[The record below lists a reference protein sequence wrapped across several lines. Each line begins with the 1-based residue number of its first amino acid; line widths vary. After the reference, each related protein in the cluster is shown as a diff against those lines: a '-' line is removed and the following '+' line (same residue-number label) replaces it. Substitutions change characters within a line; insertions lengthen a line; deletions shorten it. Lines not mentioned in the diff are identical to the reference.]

1 MLKKLSLFFGLCAL
15 AFANE
20 PIITKTIGDDV
31 QEVRLGGK
39 KVGQYLF
46 EDITNLMKSNALQV
60 VGKNKVTYRIYTEN
74 IGKIIEDIRATTQI
88 TKGTD
93 NVAGT
98 TNAENK
104 ESQLFLKGFK
114 QDGYD
119 ENGFYIAKLSAF
131 AGGLSKGYIYKS
143 FLEVSSKDQKIYKVI
158 EFQRVN
164 FLDELTDIYTNYY
177 NEKKELPLFIPAMKQ
192 FVGAYFDLLSAGLGI
207 TNKNAVTA
215 DFGDRAHGYFVSYS
229 SGAGKA
235 FGSLKVATKEELEN
249 ASGTFNGVKTLVRN
263 KLKAIKGTAADFN
276 GYGTDLFERDGFVLN
291 YATEAQGDD
300 KYLFLGTT
308 NNSTS
313 DYQDILITHAAVAST
328 IMSNHNIRNG
338 YLVGQGMMPYD
349 MMSGGDHLVAPAQF
363 LGTGWVQKK
372 KFGAKTPWY
381 SGAMSIEG
389 DQLFALQSFDYINLS
404 STEAH
409 ELLNNDYY
417 EKQRIIPTILPFAQ
431 AIGFPKVTHQG
442 HIMSHVL
449 SFIGYGTSF
458 GGVDGAW
465 AEPTNPGARLGFN
478 EEYAVMNSF
487 GAIEAGYAAD
497 KVGGDNN
504 KIRGRIKGSN
514 HHGRSSF
521 GLWSVVIGMALGFGI
536 HAVVGIE
543 FIVAMALFWHPLKFP
558 GLSGSLGAYGGT
570 GGDVGQFEMIF
581 TPELNPAYI
590 DTSLIEN
597 LKYSSVYTE
606 LFLHDN
612 TQTSAVLDNAYSQ
625 NVVAKNPTDGFT
637 RLKNPNNNAFAEIV
651 KAISKKKYAD
661 VFSHAKSYG
670 YDYYRF
676 KFEDDTDILGMVHAY
691 TKGN

>member
-15 AFANE
+15 VFAND
-20 PIITKTIGDDV
+20 PVVTKTIGDDV
-31 QEVRLGGK
+31 QEVSLGGK

-46 EDITNLMKSNALQV
+46 EDITNLMKTNALEV
-60 VGKNKVTYRIYTEN
+60 VGKNKVTYRIYTDN
-74 IGKIIEDIRATTQI
+74 IGKIIEDIKATSQI

-164 FLDELTDIYTNYY
+164 FLDELTDIYANYY

-192 FVGAYFDLLSAGLGI
+192 FVGAYFDLLSTGLGI
-207 TNKNAVTA
+207 THKNAVTA
-215 DFGDRAHGYFVSYS
+215 DFGDRAHSYFVGYG
-229 SGAGKA
+229 SGGGRA
-235 FGSLKVATKEELEN
+235 FGALKVATKDELET
-249 ASGTFNGVKTLVRN
+249 ASATFNGVKDLIRN
-263 KLKAIKGTAADFN
+263 KLKALKGTAADFN
-276 GYGTDLFERDGFVLN
+276 GYGTDLFEKDGFVLN
-291 YATEAQGDD
+291 YATEAEGND
-300 KYLFLGTT
+300 KYLFSGTT
-308 NNSTS
+308 NNSAS
-313 DYQDILITHAAVAST
+313 DYQDILIMHAAVAST
-328 IMSNHNIRNG
+328 VMSNHNIRNG
-338 YLVGQGMMPYD
+338 YLVGQGMLPYD
-349 MMSGGDHLVAPAQF
+349 MMSGGDHLVAPVQF
-363 LGTGWVQKK
+363 LGTGWIQKK
-372 KFGAKTPWY
+372 KFGARTPWY

-389 DQLFALQSFDYINLS
+389 DQLFALQSFDYINLT

-417 EKQRIIPTILPFAQ
+417 EKQRIIPTVLPFAQ
-431 AIGFPKVTHQG
+431 ATGFPKVTHQG

-449 SFIGYGTSF
+449 SFIGYGSAY
-458 GGVDGAW
+458 GGVNGAW

-487 GAIEAGYAAD
+487 GTIEAGYAAD
-497 KVGGDNN
+497 KEGGGND
-504 KIRGRIKGSN
+504 KIRGRIKGSD

-521 GLWSVVIGMALGFGI
+521 GLLSVIIAMALTFGI
-536 HAVVGIE
+536 HSIVGIE
-543 FIVAMALFWHPLKFP
+543 FIVAMALFWHPVKFP
-558 GLSGSLGAYGGT
+558 GLSGSLDAYSGASA
-570 GGDVGQFEMIF
+570 DARQFEMIF
-581 TPELNPAYI
+581 TPELNPNYI
-590 DTSLIEN
+590 DSSLIEN

-606 LFLHDN
+606 LFLRDN
-612 TQTSAVLDNAYSQ
+612 TKVSSVLDNAYAQ
-625 NVVAKNPTDGFT
+625 NVVARNLTDGFS

-651 KAISKKKYAD
+651 KAVSKHKYAD

-670 YDYYRF
+670 YDYYKF
-676 KFEDDTDILGMVHAY
+676 KFEDDTDILSIVHAY